1 MSHPERQTPAGGAR
15 RPLAAVLLCGFL
27 GSGKTTLLNRILAES
42 HDVPTAVL
50 VNDFGDVSI
59 DARLIVDVR
68 ADTIVLDNG
77 CICCSVRGDLLG
89 ALERL
94 IKAPAEER
102 VERVLI
108 EASGIADP
116 RSVLSTFVA
125 LDKASTITLDGVVAV
140 VDASEI
146 GSLNANDLSLARDQ
160 LDQSD
165 LVVVNKL
172 DLATPAELARCREEV
187 RRFAP
192 RAAVFETSRA
202 EVPLS
207 LVLGLAEHPR
217 QGDAPTHD
225 HGLEFESLHI
235 HLPEPL
241 HLARVRELCLDL
253 PSGVYRAKG
262 VLWLHE
268 LADNQVI
275 LQVVGRRARVDRGP
289 AWGDR
294 VRGSDIVLIGRRG
307 SFDAESLRGRFAAC
321 AAREEP
327 RGLLAALGSW
337 WHRTAKA

>member
-1 MSHPERQTPAGGAR
+1 MTEQQTAAKTRSR
-15 RPLAAVLLCGFL
+15 RPMSAVLLCGFL

-42 HDVPTAVL
+42 HDLPTAVL

-59 DARLIVDVR
+59 DARLIVDVQ

-94 IKAPAEER
+94 IHAPPEER

-125 LDKASTITLDGVVAV
+125 LDKASTLALDGVVAL
-140 VDASEI
+140 VDASELADL
-146 GSLNANDLSLARDQ
+146 SLNDLSLVRDQ

-172 DLATPAELARCREEV
+172 DLATPEQLARCREEV

-202 EVPLS
+202 EVPLA
-207 LVLGLAEHPR
+207 LVLGLSAHPR
-217 QGDAPTHD
+217 QATLKSVD
-225 HGLEFESLHI
+225 HGLEFESLHF
-235 HLPEPL
+235 HFERPL
-241 HLARVRELCLDL
+241 LLERVRELCVDL
-253 PSGVYRAKG
+253 PQGVYRAKG
-262 VLWLHE
+262 VLWLRDLPEH
-268 LADNQVI
+268 QVI
-275 LQVVGRRARVDRGP
+275 LQVVGRRARVDRGAP
-289 AWGDR
+289 WGDLEPA
-294 VRGSDIVLIGRRG
+294 SDIVLIGRRG
-307 SFDAESLRGRFAAC
+307 SFDAASLEGRFARC
-321 AAREEP
+321 AEP
-327 RGLLAALGSW
+327 AEPKGLLQAFGAW
-337 WHRTAKA
+337 WQR

>member
-1 MSHPERQTPAGGAR
+1 MS
-15 RPLAAVLLCGFL
+15 AVLLCGFL

-94 IKAPAEER
+94 IQAPAGER

-125 LDKASTITLDGVVAV
+125 LDKASTLALDGVVAV
-140 VDASEI
+140 VDASEVAD
-146 GSLNANDLSLARDQ
+146 LNLNDLSLVRDQ

-172 DLATPAELARCREEV
+172 DLAMPEQLDRCREEV

-202 EVPLS
+202 EVPLA
-207 LVLGLAEHPR
+207 LVLGLTDHPR
-217 QGDAPTHD
+217 QASESSAD
-225 HGLEFESLHI
+225 HGTEFESLH
-235 HLPEPL
+235 L
-241 HLARVRELCLDL
+241 HFAQPMLLERVRELCLDL
-253 PSGVYRAKG
+253 PRGVYRAKG
-262 VLWLHE
+262 VLWLRD
-268 LADNQVI
+268 LAEHQVI
-275 LQVVGRRARVDRGP
+275 LQVVGRRARVDRGEPWGSVAP
-289 AWGDR
+289 A
-294 VRGSDIVLIGRRG
+294 SDIVLIGRRG
-307 SFDAESLRGRFAAC
+307 SFDLDAVRTRFARC
-321 AAREEP
+321 AEP
-327 RGLLAALGSW
+327 AEPKGLLQAFGAW
-337 WHRTAKA
+337 WHR

>member
-1 MSHPERQTPAGGAR
+1 M
-15 RPLAAVLLCGFL
+15 AAVLLCGFL

-94 IKAPAEER
+94 LEAPAEER

-125 LDKASTITLDGVVAV
+125 LDKASAVALDGVVAV
-140 VDASEI
+140 VDASELAE
-146 GSLNANDLSLARDQ
+146 LNMNDLSLARDQ

-165 LVVVNKL
+165 LVVINKL
-172 DLATPAELARCREEV
+172 DLATPEQLARCREEV

-207 LVLGLAEHPR
+207 LVMGLSEHPR
-217 QGDAPTHD
+217 QAAARAPD
-225 HGLEFESLHI
+225 HGQEFESI
-235 HLPEPL
+235 HVQLSQPL
-241 HLARVRELCLDL
+241 RLDRVKALCLDL
-253 PSGVYRAKG
+253 PVGVYRAKG
-262 VLWLHE
+262 VLSLQE
-268 LADNQVI
+268 LPESQVI

-289 AWGDR
+289 GWGTTEPS
-294 VRGSDIVLIGRRG
+294 SDIVLIGRRG
-307 SFDAESLRGRFAAC
+307 SFDAQALRERFAQC
-321 AAREEP
+321 GEPSEP
-327 RGLLAALGSW
+327 RGLLETFGSW
-337 WHRTAKA
+337 WRRAAKT

>member
-1 MSHPERQTPAGGAR
+1 M
-15 RPLAAVLLCGFL
+15 AAVLLCGFL

-42 HDVPTAVL
+42 HGVPTAVL

-94 IKAPAEER
+94 MKAPVGER

-125 LDKASTITLDGVVAV
+125 LDKASTIKLDGVVAV
-140 VDASEI
+140 VDASEVA
-146 GSLNANDLSLARDQ
+146 GLSVNDLSLVRDQ

-172 DLATPAELARCREEV
+172 DLATPAELAHCREEV

-192 RAAVFETSRA
+192 RAAVFETSHA

-207 LVLGLAEHPR
+207 LVLGLTEHPR
-217 QGDAPTHD
+217 QGVSQEHD
-225 HGLEFESLHI
+225 HASDFESLHV
-235 HLPEPL
+235 HLTEPL
-241 HLARVRELCLDL
+241 RLERVRELCLDL
-253 PSGVYRAKG
+253 PRGVYRAKG
-262 VLWLHE
+262 VLWLGE
-268 LADNQVI
+268 LPEHQVI

-289 AWGDR
+289 AWGAEPPC
-294 VRGSDIVLIGRRG
+294 SDIVLIGRRG
-307 SFDAESLRGRFAAC
+307 GYDTAALRQRFTAC
-321 AAREEP
+321 MQPAEP
-327 RGLLAALGSW
+327 RGLLQAFGAW
-337 WHRTAKA
+337 WQRTAKA